1 MPRRKTATIPER
13 NTELSILIV
22 RLGAIG
28 DVMMT
33 SAVPQAL
40 KETFPNAKISWLVE
54 PLAVPIVRMNPYVD
68 DIIVF
73 DCKKEWVQLLR
84 SGKWR
89 SLYQTVRDFRALLR
103 ERHFDIA
110 IDFQELF
117 KSAFLTWLSGA
128 AQRIGPSP
136 SREGNSLF
144 MTELVTRPQHPT
156 WLSQANLAL
165 LAPLGVPQ
173 TPRRLVLAV
182 PEEERATARE
192 FLESRGCKGTPYA
205 AFCIST
211 SRPQKDWVLSRWGE
225 LADMLQEREGLRTVF
240 IGGPERR
247 VDALGLVENCGS
259 QPISAV
265 GYTSIMQSTALVQ
278 DAALVIGGDTGL
290 TYAGLATDTPTIALY
305 GSTDPSWLAEECCAT
320 VCFHPMPCS
329 PCARRPS
336 CRQYDCMQAITVTE
350 VVDTARMLLKR
361 RAAAARTVKRPRTA
375 APA

>member
-1 MPRRKTATIPER
+1 MPRKPSADIPDR
-13 NTELSILIV
+13 DAELNILIV

-40 KETFPNAKISWLVE
+40 KETFPNARVSWLVE
-54 PLAVPIVRMNPYVD
+54 PLSVPIVRMNPYVD

-73 DCKKEWVQLLR
+73 DCKKEWVKLLKSGRYATLYRTVRGFRDLLR
-84 SGKWR
+84 R
-89 SLYQTVRDFRALLR
+89 RR
-103 ERHFDIA
+103 FDIA

-117 KSAFLTWLSGA
+117 KSAFLTRLSGA
-128 AQRIGPSP
+128 ARRIGPLP
-136 SREGNSLF
+136 SREFNNLF
-144 MTELVTRPQHPT
+144 MTELVARPRHTT

-165 LAPLGVPQ
+165 LAPLGVSQ
-173 TPRRLVLAV
+173 AYRRLVLSV
-182 PEEERATARE
+182 PDDEREAAKD
-192 FLESRGCKGTPYA
+192 FLLGRGLVGAPYA

-211 SRPQKDWVLSRWGE
+211 SRPQKDWVLSRWSE
-225 LADMLQEREGLRTVF
+225 LADQLYEREGLRAVL

-247 VDALGLVENCGS
+247 VDALGIVESAAS

-305 GSTDPSWLAEECCAT
+305 GSTDSSWLAEEPCAT

-329 PCARRPS
+329 PCARRPV
-336 CRQYDCMQAITVTE
+336 CQQYDCMQAISVEEVLDTV
-350 VVDTARMLLKR
+350 RMLLKR
-361 RAAAARTVKRPRTA
+361 RLAGSSRVRAGSPVG
-375 APA
+375 

>member
-1 MPRRKTATIPER
+1 MPRHSPAEIPDR
-13 NTELSILIV
+13 NANLNILIV

-40 KETFPNAKISWLVE
+40 KDTFPNARISWLVE
-54 PLAVPIVRMNPYVD
+54 PLSVPIVRMNPYVD

-73 DCKKEWVQLLR
+73 DCKKAWVTLLK
-84 SGKWR
+84 SGR
-89 SLYQTVRDFRALLR
+89 YATLFRTVRDFRDILR
-103 ERHFDIA
+103 HRRFDIA

-117 KSAFLTWLSGA
+117 KSAFLTNLSGA
-128 AQRIGPSP
+128 PRRIGPLP
-136 SREGNSLF
+136 SREFNHLF
-144 MTELVTRPQHPT
+144 MTELVPRPRHTT

-173 TPRRLVLAV
+173 TPRRLVLSV
-182 PEEERATARE
+182 PDAEREAARD
-192 FLESRGCKGTPYA
+192 FLAGGGLDAAPYA

-211 SRPQKDWVLSRWGE
+211 SRPQKDWVLSRWSE
-225 LADMLQEREGLRTVF
+225 LADHLYEQEGLRTVL

-247 VDALGLVENCGS
+247 VDALGIVESSVS

-265 GYTSIMQSTALVQ
+265 GYMSIMQSTALVQ
-278 DAALVIGGDTGL
+278 DATLVIGGDTGL

-305 GSTDPSWLAEECCAT
+305 GSTDPSWLAEEPYAT

-329 PCARRPS
+329 PCARRPV
-336 CRQYDCMQAITVTE
+336 CRNYDCMQAITVEE
-350 VVDTARMLLKR
+350 VLDTARRLRKR
-361 RAAAARTVKRPRTA
+361 QSAATPLRADARVG
-375 APA
+375 